1 MNIDLTRQLA
11 SYGDVFAAEVD
22 ALERETIMTTDQEVV
37 SIDRN
42 EHDQKKNTWRRV
54 GALVG
59 AAAVIVVA
67 IAGVSLLRS
76 ESDVVA
82 APPYANAEDAARAVS
97 KAINLGR
104 WDAYRSA
111 YADEATNDASN
122 GAPMDVSGD
131 RAEARFNFWVL
142 QGNTEQIDS
151 CTASNDNS
159 VTCRVTRSDV
169 FLEALTGVPIVGDVT
184 YGIEDGLL
192 VYQGPYI
199 TTQQTPPV
207 FEAFLVWQREAGHP
221 GTDVYFSMYADPVGK
236 DPAVA
241 IAARLEAIEAFLA
254 QYDG

>member
-1 MNIDLTRQLA
+1 
-11 SYGDVFAAEVD
+11 VD
-22 ALERETIMTTDQEVV
+22 ALARETIMTTDEAVIP
-37 SIDRN
+37 IDRN
-42 EHDQKKNTWRRV
+42 EHDQKKKSSWRRV

-82 APPYANAEDAARAVS
+82 GPPYANAEDAARAVS
-97 KAINLGR
+97 KAINLGQ

-122 GAPMDVSGD
+122 GAPMTASGD

-142 QGNTEQIDS
+142 QGNSEQIDS
-151 CTASNDNS
+151 CTASNDSS
-159 VTCRVTRSDV
+159 VACRVTRSDV
-169 FLEALTGVPIVGDVT
+169 FVEALSGVPLVGDVT

-199 TTQQTPPV
+199 TQQTPPIV
-207 FEAFLVWQREAGHP
+207 EAFLVWQREAGHP

-254 QYDG
+254 QYEG